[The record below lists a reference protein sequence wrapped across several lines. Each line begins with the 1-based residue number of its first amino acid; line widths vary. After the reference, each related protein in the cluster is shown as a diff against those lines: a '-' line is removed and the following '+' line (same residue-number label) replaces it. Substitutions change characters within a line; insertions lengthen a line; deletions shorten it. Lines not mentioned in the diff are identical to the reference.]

1 MPIPKPNKGEKQ
13 NDYVGRCMSAI
24 GSEYDTNEQAVAVC
38 INTFEKGNMSSNPT
52 ERVAQKMNSIRFIRL
67 AKDADEIRTELADEG
82 GSYPWD
88 DCIADQTERYGDE
101 ETAKKVCGYIKS
113 EYGS

>member
-24 GSEYDTNEQAVAVC
+24 GSEYDTNEQAVAIC

-52 ERVAQKMNSIRFIRL
+52 ERVAQRMNSIRFIRL
-67 AKDADEIRTELADEG
+67 AKDADKFAGEG
-82 GSYPWD
+82 DTSLPWP
-88 DCIADQTERYGDE
+88 DCIAKMQGEGYDDE
-101 ETAKKVCGYIKS
+101 ESANICGWIKS
-113 EYGS
+113 QYGS